1 MWGPIGTVCTVM
13 STWGPSKKRSAS
25 QQTRS
30 SGSKSA
36 SRARSASKGS
46 ATTSGK
52 ASGKTTGKT
61 TGKGKASG
69 SVRDATPPE
78 GEASAQQSGLSHAL
92 GGREHE
98 FLGMGLIGLAIVLGL
113 AVYIDLAGPLG
124 RGIDT
129 LMGWLV
135 GYGRYVFPIVL
146 LSIGVAFV
154 RRGRTSSPLQ
164 LAIGWSIVSLS
175 ALGLLQVFF
184 GPDKISDGADE
195 VVDAGGY
202 IGALVGAPLEALLA
216 PAGAAVVLMA
226 LLLGGA
232 LLITRTSIR
241 TFAQNTGGF
250 LAAIG
255 GPLHRAARSGISNIS
270 TLNSD
275 RESTPPDE
283 RPATA
288 LYDVAGEASALAGGS
303 SALYDFAAEGDD
315 IGDGAAPKR
324 RRTPKAKV
332 STGSQPGP
340 ASPDGTNVGAW
351 VLPPMTFLDRPGE
364 QKIDRKAVE
373 ARGVMLQESLASH
386 GVDTTLLGMT
396 VGPTVTR
403 YELELGPGV
412 KVARVTS
419 LQKDIA
425 YAMAAVDVRILAPI
439 PGRSAIGVEVPNHH
453 RQLVAL
459 GDLLTSPEAVKA
471 TNPLEVAVGKDIAG
485 KAVFLDLAT
494 TPHMLIAGAT
504 GAGKS
509 SGINCIIT
517 SLLMRTTPDE
527 VRLILIDP
535 KQVEMGQYAR
545 LPHLLTQPVTN
556 PKKAANA
563 LGWAV
568 KEMERRYDVL
578 SELSYRD
585 ISGYN
590 KAFAK
595 GQIQPPLGSTVEYEH
610 MPYIV
615 VVVDELND
623 LMMVAARD
631 VEESITRIAQKA
643 RAVGIHL
650 IVATQ
655 RPSVNVI
662 TGVIKANIPARM
674 AFAVSS
680 LTDSRVILDQPG
692 AEKLVGKGDMLLLPG
707 NSSVANRIQGSFV
720 SEEEVRQ
727 VVSHWRTQSP
737 EPIYSDDVE
746 SGGESGDGQSG
757 TSSQSTLVPPRGGAG
772 GFGAPASAGGMASFD
787 DLDVTSDANAFS
799 AGDDDEDT
807 AMMRQAMELVVRSQ
821 LGSTSMLQ
829 RKLKVGFARAGR
841 IMDLLEQRGVVGPS
855 EGSKARSVLM
865 TVEEFELLQQNG
877 QV

>member
-1 MWGPIGTVCTVM
+1 MAV
-13 STWGPSKKRSAS
+13 
-25 QQTRS
+25 
-30 SGSKSA
+30 
-36 SRARSASKGS
+36 
-46 ATTSGK
+46 
-52 ASGKTTGKT
+52 
-61 TGKGKASG
+61 
-69 SVRDATPPE
+69 
-78 GEASAQQSGLSHAL
+78 L
-92 GGREHE
+92 
-98 FLGMGLIGLAIVLGL
+98 LAL
-113 AVYIDLAGPLG
+113 AVYVNLAGPLG
-124 RGIDT
+124 RGIET
-129 LMGWLV
+129 LAGWLF
-135 GYGRYVFPIVL
+135 GLGRYAVPIVL
-146 LSIGVAFV
+146 VAIGVSLL
-154 RRGRTSSPLQ
+154 RKGRSASPFQ
-164 LAIGWSIVSLS
+164 LAIGWSLMSLS
-175 ALGLLQVFF
+175 VLGLLQVAR
-184 GPDKISDGADE
+184 GAEELGDAADE
-195 VVDAGGY
+195 VSDAGGW
-202 IGALVGAPLEALLA
+202 IGAFIGAPLEGLLDT
-216 PAGAAVVLMA
+216 AGAAV
-226 LLLGGA
+226 LLILVFTGGA
-232 LLITRTSIR
+232 LLVTRTSVK
-241 TFAQNTGGF
+241 TFAQQTGGF
-250 LAAIG
+250 LAAVSA
-255 GPLHRAARSGISNIS
+255 PLGRAAKSGISNIS

-275 RESTPPDE
+275 READAAARDGSTDV
-283 RPATA
+283 
-288 LYDVAGEASALAGGS
+288 YDVAGEVSPLAAPG
-303 SALYDFAAEGDD
+303 LYDFAAEGDD
-315 IGDGAAPKR
+315 LAGGELPPPKKR
-324 RRTPKAKV
+324 RARKPKLD
-332 STGSQPGP
+332 TGSQPTTAAVG
-340 ASPDGTNVGAW
+340 DGAHVGEW

-364 QKIDRKAVE
+364 QTIDRKAVE
-373 ARGVMLQESLASH
+373 ARGQMLHESLASH
-386 GVDTTLLGMT
+386 GVETTLLGMT

-439 PGRSAIGVEVPNHH
+439 PGRSAIGVEVPNHQ

-459 GDLLTSPEAVKA
+459 GDLLASPEATKA
-471 TNPLEVAVGKDIAG
+471 DNPLDVAIGKDIAG
-485 KAVFLDLAT
+485 KAVFLDLAA

-517 SLLMRTTPDE
+517 SLLMRTTPDN

-578 SELSYRD
+578 SELGYRD
-585 ISGYN
+585 ITGYN

-595 GQIQPPLGSTVEYEH
+595 GQIQPPLGTELEYEH

-707 NSSVANRIQGSFV
+707 NSSVANRVQGSFV
-720 SEEEVRQ
+720 SEDEVRQ
-727 VVSHWRTQSP
+727 VVAHWRAQSP
-737 EPIYSDDVE
+737 EPIYSNDVE
-746 SGGESGDGQSG
+746 SGGEGGDAAGSGEASGGQS
-757 TSSQSTLVPPRGGAG
+757 SLVPPRPEGLAGAG
-772 GFGAPASAGGMASFD
+772 AGASAAGGMASMD
-787 DLDVTSDANAFS
+787 SLDVTSDANAFS
-799 AGDDDEDT
+799 AGEEDEDT
-807 AMMRQAMELVVRSQ
+807 AMMRQAMELIVRSQ

-877 QV
+877 QL

>member
-1 MWGPIGTVCTVM
+1 M

-25 QQTRS
+25 KQTRASSSKSTTRAKSTPKAS
-30 SGSKSA
+30 SGLS
-36 SRARSASKGS
+36 
-46 ATTSGK
+46 SGK
-52 ASGKTTGKT
+52 SSGKS
-61 TGKGKASG
+61 KASG

-78 GEASAQQSGLSHAL
+78 GEVAAPQSGLSHAM

-98 FLGMGLIGLAIVLGL
+98 FIGLGLIGAAIVLGL
-113 AVYIDLAGPLG
+113 AVYLDLAGPLG
-124 RGIDT
+124 RGIET
-129 LMGWLV
+129 LAGWLI
-135 GYGRYVFPIVL
+135 GLGRYAFPLVL
-146 LSIGVAFV
+146 VAVGVSFV
-154 RRGRTSSPLQ
+154 RRGRSSNPLQ

-175 ALGLLQVFF
+175 ALGLLQVFL
-184 GPDKISDGADE
+184 GPDSVSDGADE
-195 VVDAGGY
+195 VIDAGGY
-202 IGALVGAPLEALLA
+202 VGALVGSPLEALLA
-216 PAGAAVVLMA
+216 AAGAAVLLTLA
-226 LLLGGA
+226 LLGGA
-232 LLITRTSIR
+232 LLVTRTSIR

-275 RESTPPDE
+275 RDGSDGGAASELTDI
-283 RPATA
+283 
-288 LYDVAGEASALAGGS
+288 AGEASSVSGAS
-303 SALYDFAAEGDD
+303 LYDFAAEGDEL
-315 IGDGAAPKR
+315 GDDAPAPKR
-324 RRTPKAKV
+324 RRTSKPKM
-332 STGSQPGP
+332 STGSQPAGVV
-340 ASPDGTNVGAW
+340 SPDGTAVGEW

-364 QKIDRKAVE
+364 QRIDRKAVE
-373 ARGVMLQESLASH
+373 ARGRMLQESLASH

-439 PGRSAIGVEVPNHH
+439 PGRSAIGVEVPNHQ

-459 GDLLTSPEAVKA
+459 GDLLTSPEAAKA

-517 SLLMRTTPDE
+517 SLLMRTTPDD

-578 SELSYRD
+578 SELGYRD
-585 ISGYN
+585 ITGYN

-595 GQIQPPLGSTVEYEH
+595 GQIQPPLGSEIEYEH

-727 VVSHWRTQSP
+727 VVSHWRAQSP

-746 SGGESGDGQSG
+746 SGGEGGDGSG
-757 TSSQSTLVPPRGGAG
+757 GGAGGSAGQPALVPPRSAPGGSPAAG
-772 GFGAPASAGGMASFD
+772 RMASFD

-855 EGSKARSVLM
+855 EGSKARAVLM

>member
-1 MWGPIGTVCTVM
+1 M
-13 STWGPSKKRSAS
+13 
-25 QQTRS
+25 
-30 SGSKSA
+30 
-36 SRARSASKGS
+36 
-46 ATTSGK
+46 
-52 ASGKTTGKT
+52 
-61 TGKGKASG
+61 
-69 SVRDATPPE
+69 TPPE
-78 GEASAQQSGLSHAL
+78 GSTSRRDQATAELRDAV

-98 FLGMGLIGLAIVLGL
+98 FAGLGLIGLAILLGL
-113 AVYIDLAGPLG
+113 AVYLNLAGPLG
-124 RGIDT
+124 RGIET
-129 LMGWLV
+129 LAGWLF
-135 GYGRYVFPIVL
+135 GLGRYAVPVVL
-146 LSIGVAFV
+146 VAVGVSFV
-154 RRGRTSSPLQ
+154 RKGRSASPFKLV
-164 LAIGWSIVSLS
+164 IGWAMMSL
-175 ALGLLQVFF
+175 AVLGLLQVARGATEFA
-184 GPDKISDGADE
+184 DAADGIDE
-195 VVDAGGY
+195 AGGW
-202 IGALVGAPLEALLA
+202 IGALVGIPLEALLA
-216 PAGAAVVLMA
+216 TAGAAV
-226 LLLGGA
+226 LLVVAFAGGA
-232 LLITRTSIR
+232 LLVTRISVR
-241 TFAQNTGGF
+241 TFAQQTGGF
-250 LAAIG
+250 LAAVG
-255 GPLHRAARSGISNIS
+255 APLGRAAKSGISNIS
-270 TLNSD
+270 TLSSD
-275 RESTPPDE
+275 READAAARSGSFAD
-283 RPATA
+283 PA
-288 LYDVAGEASALAGGS
+288 VAGEASSLSPG
-303 SALYDFAAEGDD
+303 LYDFAAEGDEL
-315 IGDGAAPKR
+315 GGGELPAPKPR
-324 RRTPKAKV
+324 RARKPKFD
-332 STGSQPGP
+332 TGSQP
-340 ASPDGTNVGAW
+340 ASAVVGDGAQVGEW

-364 QKIDRKAVE
+364 QTIDRKAVE
-373 ARGVMLQESLASH
+373 ARGQMLHESLASH
-386 GVDTTLLGMT
+386 GVETTLLGMT

-439 PGRSAIGVEVPNHH
+439 PGRSAIGVEVPNHQ

-459 GDLLTSPEAVKA
+459 GDLLTSPEASKA
-471 TNPLEVAVGKDIAG
+471 NNPLDVAIGKDIAG
-485 KAVFLDLAT
+485 KAVFLDLAA

-517 SLLMRTTPDE
+517 SLLMRTTPDD

-578 SELSYRD
+578 SELGYRD
-585 ISGYN
+585 ITGYN

-595 GQIQPPLGSTVEYEH
+595 GQIQPPLGTELEYEH

-720 SEEEVRQ
+720 SEDEVRQ
-727 VVSHWRTQSP
+727 VVAHWRAQSP

-746 SGGESGDGQSG
+746 SGGEGGDGGERADGGTGQSA
-757 TSSQSTLVPPRGGAG
+757 LVAPRGGSPSGAAG
-772 GFGAPASAGGMASFD
+772 SMSSL

-855 EGSKARSVLM
+855 EGSKARAVLM